1 MSIEY
6 RVAKGMQKG
15 TIMKRI
21 TGLHVLVLGVMWIGL
36 NSCAKKEES
45 AMKFSGAKGEV
56 KIITLDPG
64 HFHAALV
71 QKSMYDQVD
80 STVHV
85 YAPDGPD
92 VQDHLNRING
102 FNTRSENP
110 TNWEEK
116 VYKGADFNEKM
127 LADKPGNVVVLSGNN
142 QKKTEYIKKSLEA
155 GLNVLA
161 DKPMCITPQDF
172 QLLQEAFAAAKKNG
186 VLLYDIMTE
195 RYEISSILQK
205 ELAGN
210 PEVFGILQK
219 GSLENPAVV
228 KESVHHFFKYVAGN
242 KIKRPPWYFDT
253 TQQGE
258 GMVDVSTHLV
268 DLVMWACF
276 PEEPIDYKQD
286 IKVIQSYRWPTM
298 VAQEQ
303 FSAVTR
309 LPDFPDYLKT
319 KLNDQGILPC
329 YSNGEIN
336 FTLKGIHAKT
346 VVIWNY
352 QAPEGAKDTHYSIM
366 RGSKANVIIKQG
378 EEQNYIPEL
387 YVQAVPGGDAAA
399 LGQALAKAIAGLQ
412 SAYPGVELE
421 KQGDLWHLTIPD
433 AYRVGHEA
441 HFGQV
446 TQKYLQYL
454 VDGKLPGWEVPNM
467 IAKYYTTTTA
477 LGMAKERKP

>member
-1 MSIEY
+1 
-6 RVAKGMQKG
+6 
-15 TIMKRI
+15 MKRI
-21 TGLHVLVLGVMWIGL
+21 SWAIIVLLGLSCVGLH
-36 NSCAKKEES
+36 SCSKKEDS
-45 AMKFSGAKGEV
+45 AMKFTGAKGEV

-71 QKSMYDQVD
+71 QKTMYDQVN
-80 STVHV
+80 STVHI

-102 FNTRSENP
+102 FNTRAENP
-110 TNWEEK
+110 TSWEET

-127 LADKPGNVVVLSGNN
+127 LAEKPGNVVVLSGNN
-142 QKKTEYIKKSLEA
+142 QKKMEYIKQALDA

-172 QLLQEAFAAAKKNG
+172 KLLQEAFASAKTNG

-195 RYEISSILQK
+195 RSEINSILQK
-205 ELAGN
+205 ELANN
-210 PEVFGILQK
+210 PEVFGDLQK

-268 DLVMWACF
+268 DLVMWASF
-276 PEEPIDYKQD
+276 PEETIEYQKD
-286 IKVIQSYRWPTM
+286 IKVIRSYRWPTM
-298 VAQEQ
+298 VTKEQ
-303 FSAVTR
+303 FSTVTR
-309 LPDFPDYLKT
+309 LEEFPAYLKS
-319 KLNDQGILPC
+319 KLNPQGILPC
-329 YSNGEIN
+329 YANGEIN

-346 VVIWNY
+346 IVTWNY

-366 RGSKANVIIKQG
+366 RGTKANVMIKQG
-378 EEQNYIPEL
+378 KEQNYKPEL
-387 YVQAVPGGDAAA
+387 YVEAVAGADAAR
-399 LGQALAKAIAGLQ
+399 LGQALTKAIAGLQ
-412 SAYPGVELE
+412 TKYPGVALH
-421 KQGDLWHLTIPD
+421 KHGTLWHVQIPD
-433 AYRVGHEA
+433 TYRIGHEA

-446 TQKYLQYL
+446 TQRYLQYL
-454 VDGKLPGWEVPNM
+454 VDGKLPDWEVPNM